1 MHFSYYLVK
10 CKRRFYGAGP
20 NWFSVNFEFIL
31 HAFLIE
37 FKNSRFPM
45 SDPLEMTF
53 EVYIIFLV
61 MRMGDFL
68 FFRTK
73 DCK

>member
-1 MHFSYYLVK
+1 MK
-10 CKRRFYGAGP
+10 
-20 NWFSVNFEFIL
+20 
-31 HAFLIE
+31 LIE
-37 FKNSRFPM
+37 FKNSRFPV